1 MTEPTAVTV
10 KCPDHPEQKQLT
22 KKLPGTMTIQKVKGL
37 LQRMYR
43 VNSSDQRL
51 SYVHVDKQVSTH
63 APDLIVSK
71 LVAHWG

>member
-1 MTEPTAVTV
+1 MTV
-10 KCPDHPEQKQLT
+10 
-22 KKLPGTMTIQKVKGL
+22 QKVKGL

-63 APDLIVSK
+63 APDHELGS
-71 LVAHWG
+71 LMLRVARACC